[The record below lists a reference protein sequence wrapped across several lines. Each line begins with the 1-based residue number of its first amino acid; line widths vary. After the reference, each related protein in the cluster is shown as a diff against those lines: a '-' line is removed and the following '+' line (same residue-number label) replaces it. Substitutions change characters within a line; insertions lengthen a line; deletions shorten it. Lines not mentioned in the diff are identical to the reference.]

1 MSIIVAFFAL
11 QLSILASFVECRHS
25 LQTCSTSIVEE
36 LLFLRP
42 SPPQFS
48 LFSLSLPPF
57 SSFPLPLRSGVF
69 LVMAS
74 VTMSTTPHV
83 ALAAAAEVSQ
93 ELREGLGGQDLA
105 AIDKWEPKR
114 DMLVAIVNLLTH
126 STNAQSNVQSHLFAQ
141 LQLHAQQGD
150 FNNYLAYIMA
160 RADAVEQIAQM
171 SVGSHQVTAVR
182 QAAGLLLKSNIRMVY
197 STLHPHVR
205 AFVNARLVDA
215 IGDESQH
222 VREVV
227 ASCISTLVLHNT
239 HLVAISGLATSLVV
253 SLDSVRPTFLDG
265 SLTVISRLAE
275 DAPHLLAED
284 PSQPLD
290 ILLPKIIHLCRHHSE
305 NIRVRSLH
313 TLNHLILVMP
323 PSLQANIDLL
333 CNTLFSVAEDTSPQ
347 VRKRVCTSICLLFN
361 TAPHALS
368 PYLTSI
374 IEYMLQSSTHSDQQ
388 VAKEATEFW
397 ALLAE
402 RKTSAEALRPFLPRL
417 ISALLTNMVYSSEEM
432 VSLDAAASPD
442 DMIPD
447 KPEDIPPHFLQQRFK
462 DTSSN
467 SNNTVD
473 FHNDQKVDHMSS
485 AMVMTL
491 PQVNGHAEK
500 DVNTSQIA
508 DQDPSENTATH
519 SESQMN
525 GFHDASDSDDG
536 DESDDED
543 SNFSSVGE
551 DAEWNLRRSS
561 AAALDAVA
569 CLFGDGLLEVVLP
582 RLHDKL
588 TNSERWEQREC
599 GVLALGA
606 IAEGCRSGVDAHMRT
621 IFPFLLHSA
630 SDQHYMVRCISC
642 WALSRYSKWIIEKRE
657 DAAMQQL
664 LSVLLDRMLD
674 RNKVVQKASCSAL
687 ASFEEDGAAYL
698 SSYLT
703 PILRTVTVAFERYQ
717 QSNLYLLFD
726 VVCALAEGVGNELAN
741 PEHMN
746 VLMPL
751 LISRWN
757 ALSDFDTVMPS
768 LLECLG
774 YVFRA
779 IGINSQQFAAN
790 VVTRC
795 ANIMDVVYS
804 KESKGEQEDMNV
816 AFLISPLELISGI
829 ATALGASVDPYV
841 AKSGSG
847 SKPLLPLLF
856 VAMRDNRQEVRQSA
870 FALLGE
876 FAAARMP
883 SLIPALPE
891 YVKYTVDALDP
902 EYMSVANNATW
913 ALGELIMM
921 AGFLPPSVP
930 VDRETIQRTLLE
942 RAAEPLIRVVNTPH
956 LNKSLLENSAITLG
970 RLGLVMPDAMSS
982 KLGSFA
988 ESMLALLRNTRDDT
1002 EKEQAFHGMNGMV
1015 RRNPTAILNCFVYYV
1030 DAIASWYHCKPDLE
1044 LEFATILGG
1053 YKASLGDRWAVLV
1066 TSFPASLQQLL
1077 ADRFRL

>member
-1 MSIIVAFFAL
+1 
-11 QLSILASFVECRHS
+11 
-25 LQTCSTSIVEE
+25 
-36 LLFLRP
+36 
-42 SPPQFS
+42 
-48 LFSLSLPPF
+48 
-57 SSFPLPLRSGVF
+57 
-69 LVMAS
+69 
-74 VTMSTTPHV
+74 MSTTPHT
-83 ALAAAAEVSQ
+83 ALAATAEVSQ
-93 ELREGLGGQDLA
+93 GLREGLSGQDFV
-105 AIDKWEPKR
+105 AIDAWEPGR
-114 DMLVAIVNLLTH
+114 EALVAIVNLLTH
-126 STNAQSNVQSHLFAQ
+126 STSAQSAVQNHLFTQ
-141 LQLHAQQGD
+141 LQLHAQHRD
-150 FNNYLAYIMA
+150 FNNYLAYIVA
-160 RADAVEQIAQM
+160 HADIVAQIAQVD
-171 SVGSHQVTAVR
+171 VGSHQVTAVR

-197 STLHPHVR
+197 SALHPHVR

-215 IGDESQH
+215 IGDESQP

-239 HLVAISGLATSLVV
+239 HLVAVSGLVTSLVA

-265 SLTVISRLAE
+265 SLVVISRLAE

-347 VRKRVCTSICLLFN
+347 VRKRVCTAICLLFN
-361 TAPHALS
+361 IAPHALS

-402 RKTSAEALRPFLPRL
+402 RKTSAETLRPFLSRL
-417 ISALLTNMVYSSEEM
+417 ASVLLTNMVYSSDEM

-447 KPEDIPPHFLQQRFK
+447 KPEDIPPRFLHPRFK
-462 DTSSN
+462 EASPN
-467 SNNTVD
+467 SNNTAD
-473 FHNDQKVDHMSS
+473 FQNDHKNDQISS

-491 PQVNGHAEK
+491 PQANGHAER
-500 DVNTSQIA
+500 DGNTSRIA
-508 DQDPSENTATH
+508 GRVSGENNTIH

-525 GFHDASDSDDG
+525 GFHGTSDSDDE
-536 DESDDED
+536 DESDDEG
-543 SNFSSVGE
+543 SNFDYIGE

-569 CLFGDGLLEVVLP
+569 CLFEDDLLEVVLP

-606 IAEGCRSGVDAHMRT
+606 IAEGCRSGMNAHMPS

-642 WALSRYSKWIIEKRE
+642 WALSRYSKWVIEKRE

-687 ASFEEDGAAYL
+687 ASFEEDGAVYL
-698 SSYLT
+698 STYLT

-717 QSNLYLLFD
+717 QCNIYLLFD

-757 ALSDFDTVMPS
+757 ALSDLDTVMPP

-779 IGINSQQFAAN
+779 IGIRSQQFAAN

-816 AFLISPLELISGI
+816 AFLISALELMSGI
-829 ATALGASVDPYV
+829 AAALGATVDPYV

-856 VAMRDNRQEVRQSA
+856 VTMRDTRQDVRQSA

-891 YVKYTVDALDP
+891 YVRYTVDALNP

-942 RAAEPLIRVVNTPH
+942 RAAEPLIRVVNTPY

-988 ESMLALLRNTRDDT
+988 EPVLALLRNTRDDAD
-1002 EKEQAFHGMNGMV
+1002 KEQAFHGVNSMV
-1015 RRNPTAILNCFVYYV
+1015 RLNPTAILNCFVYYV

-1053 YKASLGDRWAVLV
+1053 YKASLGDRWVALC
-1066 TSFPASLQQLL
+1066 TSFPVNLQQLL